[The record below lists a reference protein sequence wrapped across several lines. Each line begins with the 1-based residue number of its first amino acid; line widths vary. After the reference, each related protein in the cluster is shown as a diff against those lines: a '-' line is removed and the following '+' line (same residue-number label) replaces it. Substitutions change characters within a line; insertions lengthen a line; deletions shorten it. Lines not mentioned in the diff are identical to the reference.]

1 MKERNCFENEMRAL
15 GIYPAGKQN
24 LRPAAGGQ
32 KAGGSK
38 IVRVEREFFHPDD
51 NGGSSS
57 GGPPRLSK
65 GALGEAFAELQNSSG
80 IPDEAIIKLAKT
92 QVFQNWMVKDI
103 DKNYVAVGQL
113 MAQAISPNLNS
124 EGRMLNKGSL
134 KNRRVLFVQSSAALD
149 FRRALYGDHTRAADI
164 AECDLPKSTNLEKEW
179 IKRIVLMVGQIR
191 NEAVA
196 KRKKTDPLDKRIKA
210 LIKEQV
216 AVRRNVDNV
225 LRDLDS
231 HNPGFNFGLLF
242 DGLTLQEFV
251 EISYHPLDFLLGGR
265 FILTNLE
272 YYALLECMDEARRQA
287 GLKVDQVDDLV
298 TQSEAKPVGGSIEDL
313 GKELDA
319 LKPMFKKV
327 RGKLVLS
334 GFENFHFARRLINR
348 RWQMLNPND
357 PGHKD
362 WRKDID
368 VIEMRRKHTEVIF
381 PPDLKYLLP

>member
-1 MKERNCFENEMRAL
+1 MKERNCFDSEMRAL
-15 GIYPAGKQN
+15 GIYPPRKQN
-24 LRPAAGGQ
+24 ARLTARGQ
-32 KAGGSK
+32 KVGSAD
-38 IVRVEREFFHPDD
+38 REFFHPDD
-51 NGGSSS
+51 DDGGGSS

-65 GALGEAFAELQNSSG
+65 GALGEAFAELQDSAG
-80 IPDEAIIKLAKT
+80 IPDQAIIKLAKT

-103 DKNYVAVGQL
+103 DKNYVPVSKL
-113 MAQAISPNLNS
+113 MADAISPSLNS
-124 EGRMLNKGSL
+124 EGRLLNKGSI
-134 KNRRVLFVQSSAALD
+134 KNRRVLFVQSSSALE
-149 FRRALYGDHTRAADI
+149 FRRALYGDHTRTADI
-164 AECDLPKSTNLEKEW
+164 AECDLPKSTDLEKEW

-251 EISYHPLDFLLGGR
+251 EISYHPLDFLLNGR

-272 YYALLECMDEARRQA
+272 YYALSECMDEARRQA
-287 GLKVDQVDDLV
+287 GLKVDQVDDLI
-298 TQSEAKPVGGSIEDL
+298 TQSDAKSVAGSIEDL

-334 GFENFHFARRLINR
+334 GFENFYFARHLINR

-357 PGHKD
+357 PSHKD

-368 VIEMRRKHTEVIF
+368 VIEMRRKHAEVIF